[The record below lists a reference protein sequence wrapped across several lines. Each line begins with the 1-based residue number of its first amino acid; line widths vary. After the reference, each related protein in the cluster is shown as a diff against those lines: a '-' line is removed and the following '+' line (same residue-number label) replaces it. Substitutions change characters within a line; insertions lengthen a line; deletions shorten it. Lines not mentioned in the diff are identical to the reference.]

1 MLQMQAPYDM
11 QKAWDARIRK
21 FYGSRYDY
29 KRNAVHTLLHQYHHL
44 QHVHRAVKLL
54 LVSPVQMEESD
65 LAFVIFV
72 RYWSAAC
79 IHFTQ
84 RAI

>member
-29 KRNAVHTLLHQYHHL
+29 KRNAVHTLLHQCCHL

-54 LVSPVQMEESD
+54 LVSPSKWQSGP
-65 LAFVIFV
+65 AFELFV
-72 RYWSAAC
+72 LYWSAPC

-84 RAI
+84 RAM